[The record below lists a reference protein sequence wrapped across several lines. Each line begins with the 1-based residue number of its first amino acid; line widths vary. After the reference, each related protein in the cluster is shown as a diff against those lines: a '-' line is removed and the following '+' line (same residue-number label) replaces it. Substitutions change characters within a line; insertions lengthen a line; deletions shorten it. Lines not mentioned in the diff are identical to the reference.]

1 MRWYS
6 IETHAH
12 TFHSDGK
19 LSVQQLLDLG
29 ERQKLDVISI
39 TDHNTDSALD
49 EVSSAQRNPMVL
61 RGMEWT
67 TYYGHVI
74 VLAAQ
79 DFIEFRDLT
88 PVNLDS
94 HIQSVH
100 GAKGIVFAAHPC
112 DPGEPFCTGCHW
124 DFHLNS
130 PGLLDGIEIWH
141 EDHPYRSL
149 WNKKAEELWIS
160 LLNQGCHLIPVSSS
174 DWHDAFSPDTPYGI
188 NYFYLDESLPL
199 SDAFHD
205 AAASG
210 RSFITMGPL
219 IDLSIQQ
226 NGNTF
231 SIGDSVPAGRSLLS
245 LSLHKG
251 NRQDVWNAYELH
263 PDMIE
268 IHYNQQV
275 IVIPFEQYDKTIQ
288 MNLNLAKGYV
298 YVKIM
303 GTIQKEYASLLVTA
317 PCYVI

>member
-1 MRWYS
+1 MKWFS

-19 LSVQQLLDLG
+19 LSVQQLLDLT

-49 EVSSAQRNPMVL
+49 EVSPLQQSPLVIP
-61 RGMEWT
+61 GMEWT
-67 TYYGHVI
+67 SYYGHVI
-74 VLAAQ
+74 VLTAKN
-79 DFIEFRDLT
+79 FIEFRDLT
-88 PVNLDS
+88 PDNLGS

-100 GAKGIVFAAHPC
+100 DAGGIVFAAHPC

-124 DFHLNS
+124 DFHLNN
-130 PGLLDGIEIWH
+130 PDLLDGIEIWH

-174 DWHDAFSPDTPYGI
+174 DWHDTFSPDTPYGV
-188 NYFYLDESLPL
+188 NYFLLDESLPL
-199 SDAFHD
+199 SVSFHD
-205 AAASG
+205 AAAKG

-226 NGNTF
+226 NGKDYC
-231 SIGDSVPAGRSLLS
+231 IGDDIPTSRSLLS
-245 LSLHKG
+245 LSFHKG
-251 NRQDVWNAYELH
+251 SRQEVWNTYGLR

-268 IHYNQQV
+268 IHCNQQV
-275 IVIPFEQYDKTIQ
+275 ITIPFEQYDKTIR
-288 MNLNLAKGYV
+288 MHLNLAKGYV
-298 YVKIM
+298 YVKVM
-303 GTIQKEYASLLVTA
+303 GTIQEEYASLLVTA